1 MRHYNLIK
9 AEQCR
14 LGVLM
19 IQTPLGLSPARI
31 PSCSLLSLAAWTR
44 FARAVVKTVRGRR
57 RRPRALCW
65 SVLVSTGCRGP
76 RSPGRF
82 ER

>member
-19 IQTPLGLSPARI
+19 IQTPLGLNPARI
-31 PSCSLLSLAAWTR
+31 PSCSLLSLATWTR
-44 FARAVVKTVRGRR
+44 FARGGQNRSRASPAAA
-57 RRPRALCW
+57 RPL
-65 SVLVSTGCRGP
+65 LVGVGIDRL
-76 RSPGRF
+76 PGA
-82 ER
+82 EVAWPL